1 MPDSI
6 RPDVR
11 RAYDE
16 RTQPTRPLE
25 LTRNEARFIYEEI
38 RDECDRC
45 SDGGSIPPQ
54 HWRTAVNK
62 LQEFAKGDWPD
73 A

>member
-1 MPDSI
+1 MSSSQSTT
-6 RPDVR
+6 
-11 RAYDE
+11 DE
-16 RTQPTRPLE
+16 RLKPTRPLE
-25 LTRNEARFIYEEI
+25 LTRLEAAVL
-38 RDECDRC
+38 RDMMGDLCDGV

-62 LQEFAKGDWPD
+62 LDSFIRGWP